1 MKRLYLYIL
10 LCLFSFFAACD
21 DKVEVSS
28 LSRIQ
33 LVSAES
39 ILRPNQTTFFYARG
53 YDKDGNRLDKIDVEW
68 TSSNPNIA
76 DISSSGEVIAMIE
89 GATEISASSNGIS
102 ASKEIAVSNTRR
114 KILSEMF
121 TSST

>member
-1 MKRLYLYIL
+1 MKSLHSYIL

-53 YDKDGNRLDKIDVEW
+53 YDKDGNRLDKIDVEL
-68 TSSNPNIA
+68 SSFLSN
-76 DISSSGEVIAMIE
+76 
-89 GATEISASSNGIS
+89 ISASICFDKAGT
-102 ASKEIAVSNTRR
+102 ATAVYV
-114 KILSEMF
+114 I
-121 TSST
+121 TS